1 MGKRREVVLLC
12 AEDDDF
18 DPTLVRLVDEG
29 IRRGLPVEVVV
40 LAGADPMPAVLFAHP
55 GALFVLLRSP
65 ALHRDQLRAVRR
77 GFAAF
82 CRPAHALWEVWLAD
96 VERPARV
103 VSRIEREL
111 AAVAERP
118 RDRPGK
124 RRLMVSDATT
134 LARSMAEWPDGRLV
148 ERRATLG

>member
-1 MGKRREVVLLC
+1 MEKRREIVLLC

-18 DPTLVRLVDEG
+18 DPTLVRLVDAG
-29 IRRGLPVEVVV
+29 IRRGLPLEVVV
-40 LAGADPMPAVLFAHP
+40 LSGPDPMPAVLFAHP
-55 GALFVLLRSP
+55 GALLVLLRSP

-82 CRPAHALWEVWLAD
+82 CRPTHALWEVWLEDA
-96 VERPARV
+96 ERPARV

-111 AAVAERP
+111 SARVTERP

-124 RRLMVSDATT
+124 RRLMVSDAATV
-134 LARSMAEWPDGRLV
+134 ARSMAEWPTV
-148 ERRATLG
+148 ERRATLA

>member
-18 DPTLVRLVDEG
+18 DPTLVRLVDAG
-29 IRRGLPVEVVV
+29 LRRGLPLEVVV
-40 LAGADPMPAVLFAHP
+40 LAGVDPMPAVLFAHP
-55 GALFVLLRSP
+55 GALLVLLRSP

-82 CRPAHALWEVWLAD
+82 CRPTHALWELWLEDA
-96 VERPARV
+96 ERPARV
-103 VSRIEREL
+103 VARIEREL
-111 AAVAERP
+111 SATAVAERP

-124 RRLMVSDATT
+124 RRLMVSDAAT
-134 LARSMAEWPDGRLV
+134 LARSMH
-148 ERRATLG
+148 ERRATLA